1 MVQCP
6 NCGKE
11 MEDKPFCSACGTKVA
26 EQKICPKCNA
36 KIDDDESLFCPDC
49 GQKLD
54 EEIDSNKEIEEDA
67 GDDENSQ
74 EIEEDI
80 EETSEDSK
88 EKTSENTI
96 NCPHC
101 NTEIDD
107 SGIIY
112 CPECGKAIEI
122 DKNSLEGIK
131 YTIKL
136 KELIIFSIVSIV
148 FSAFISLIFSFL
160 FSSMGL
166 TDLYPIGFIISLV
179 IFVAI
184 FGSFKDL
191 LNGGLLGIITGL
203 VLGLVSNSI
212 ILVSNG
218 FQYNYV
224 MLFGYTPIIL
234 TIIGLIV
241 GVLSSVYLR
250 EKISKIIDIENTF

>member
-1 MVQCP
+1 
-6 NCGKE
+6 
-11 MEDKPFCSACGTKVA
+11 MESTKQEDYA
-26 EQKICPKCNA
+26 E
-36 KIDDDESLFCPDC
+36 
-49 GQKLD
+49 
-54 EEIDSNKEIEEDA
+54 
-67 GDDENSQ
+67 
-74 EIEEDI
+74 
-80 EETSEDSK
+80 
-88 EKTSENTI
+88 TSENTI

-250 EKISKIIDIENTF
+250 EKISKIIDVENTF